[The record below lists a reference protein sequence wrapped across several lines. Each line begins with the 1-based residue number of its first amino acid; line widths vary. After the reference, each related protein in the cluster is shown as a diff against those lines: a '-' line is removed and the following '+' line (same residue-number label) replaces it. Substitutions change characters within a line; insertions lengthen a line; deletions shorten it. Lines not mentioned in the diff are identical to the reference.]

1 MDARGTVAQ
10 SSQRDMDDGWI
21 QEGRLLNWARGM
33 WMTDGCKR
41 DADDGW
47 MQEGQLLNWARGT
60 WMMDGYK
67 RDGCSIGQE
76 GCR

>member
-10 SSQRDMDDGWI
+10 LGKRDVDDGWM

-33 WMTDGCKR
+33 RMTDGC
-41 DADDGW
+41 
-47 MQEGQLLNWARGT
+47 
-60 WMMDGYK
+60 K

-76 GCR
+76 GCG